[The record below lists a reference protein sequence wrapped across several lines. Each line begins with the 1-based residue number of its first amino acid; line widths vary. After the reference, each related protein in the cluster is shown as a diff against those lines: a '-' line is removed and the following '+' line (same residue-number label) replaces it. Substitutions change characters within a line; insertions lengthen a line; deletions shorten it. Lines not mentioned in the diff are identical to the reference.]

1 MLTQEWHCDTS
12 LTSSSE
18 RWGWRR
24 VSMSDNPLR
33 RNARICHAARDC
45 FELRKVGSE
54 GGGSGSPPR
63 GRAQEQVKRTLLSNG
78 GIECGARLSLEWRAT
93 AECFVPTAVPSPPP
107 PLLSQYNGWREGEL
121 HDGSGAVTKQ
131 RGSSTKTDTT
141 WRMKATQGKCLLF
154 LSPPVP
160 PLERCPTEFVT
171 KALV

>member
-54 GGGSGSPPR
+54 GGVLDRHREVERKS
-63 GRAQEQVKRTLLSNG
+63 
-78 GIECGARLSLEWRAT
+78 RLSLEWRAT